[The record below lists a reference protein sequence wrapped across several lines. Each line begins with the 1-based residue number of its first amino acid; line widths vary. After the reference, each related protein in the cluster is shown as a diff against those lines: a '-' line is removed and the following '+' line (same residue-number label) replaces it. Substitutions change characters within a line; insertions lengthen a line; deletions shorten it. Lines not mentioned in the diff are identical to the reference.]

1 MTARATAAF
10 APQLAAMEVAV
21 GNTPRLGSAGRQFVR
36 GLQEFDSN
44 AARISGRTAAN
55 EGQSL
60 VDVLSRANI
69 VVSVIEIEDK
79 MQEVNAAKAYASV
92 GE

>member
-1 MTARATAAF
+1 
-10 APQLAAMEVAV
+10 
-21 GNTPRLGSAGRQFVR
+21 
-36 GLQEFDSN
+36 
-44 AARISGRTAAN
+44 
-55 EGQSL
+55 L